1 MTICPRIVEKVG
13 VFLTDIPSIRQPY
26 LRSTVNKYRLILS
39 GTLKE
44 RVQYLAAVLF
54 SAAEHSIMKYSHSQI
69 ISIYDERRKNFA
81 ALSKARLAHLLGHH
95 QFHHL
100 RGRVVVI
107 VVVVVVVVV
116 VVEVVE
122 VVVVGTGVV
131 MGSSPAAVG
140 EVALVVLVVPRE
152 WSLIQ
157 SILHL
162 IWSVGSY

>member
-81 ALSKARLAHLLGHH
+81 ALSKARPAHLLRHH

-107 VVVVVVVVV
+107 VVVVVVVV